1 MRPEGRLMIDLPGGE
16 HRTRATISSS
26 RTLGLTRTFQGQ
38 RPEEVIRMLPLL
50 FSVCGMAQGVAA
62 AEAVERALDIEVAA
76 PTRVARRLLVLAE
89 TAREHLICAVRDWS
103 RASGLTPGDAAIL
116 RIMQV
121 SERIRTAIDP
131 QRTAKSIGAAPCLD
145 RRAITAAIETLA
157 DTIEQIVLCEPIAD
171 FLSRATA
178 AEFRRWHQAK
188 STPAQTLI
196 EMISARGWEKLG
208 DARTQHLPWTCG
220 AQLSSVILGDNSRN
234 FIAAPIW
241 EGEPSETTVL
251 SRQLGQAVVK
261 DHAGLYGNGLMTRLV
276 ARIVEIA
283 RLPGAMCKIVTGEPA
298 PDDDWP
304 IASSKPGDNEGVA
317 EVDAARGRLV
327 HAVSLES
334 GIVRRYAI
342 LAPTEWNFHPAGTA
356 ARGLQ
361 HIIVSGADAPAVANL
376 FISALDPCVGFEVRV
391 H

>member
-1 MRPEGRLMIDLPGGE
+1 MRPEGRLMIDICPGGE
-16 HRTRATISSS
+16 NRTLATISSS
-26 RTLGLTRTFQGQ
+26 RPLGLTRTFQGQ
-38 RPEEVIRMLPLL
+38 RPEEVVQMLPLL

-62 AEAVERALDIEVAA
+62 AEAVERALDVEVAA
-76 PTRVARRLLVLAE
+76 PTRVARQLLVLAE

-103 RASGLTPGDAAIL
+103 RASGLTPDGAAIL

-121 SERIRTAIDP
+121 SERVRTAIDP
-131 QRTAKSIGAAPCLD
+131 QRSAKSIGAVPCLD
-145 RRAITAAIETLA
+145 REKIAAAIEALA
-157 DTIEQIVLCEPIAD
+157 ETIERVVLGEPIAD

-178 AEFRRWHQAK
+178 ADFRKWHQTK
-188 STPAQTLI
+188 TTPAQALI
-196 EMISARGWEKLG
+196 EMISVRGWEKLG
-208 DARTQHLPWTCG
+208 NAKTRHLPWTCG
-220 AQLSSVILGDNSRN
+220 VRLSSVLLGDNSRN
-234 FIAAPIW
+234 FIATPTW
-241 EGEPSETTVL
+241 EGEPAETTVL
-251 SRQLGQAVVK
+251 SRQLGQAVVGE
-261 DHAGLYGNGLMTRLV
+261 HARLFGTGLLTRLI

-283 RLPGAMCKIVTGEPA
+283 RLPAGMRKIVASEQ
-298 PDDDWP
+298 PDGGWP
-304 IASSKPGDNEGVA
+304 IASSKLGDNEGIA

-327 HAVSLES
+327 HAVSIEA

-361 HIIVSGADAPAVANL
+361 QIEDVGADVLVLANL